1 MQCTARC
8 LPGRAQ
14 VGREVRVV
22 LAPGEEAA
30 PDADRELWAR
40 PGPGTPGHK
49 PAAGGGGAAAR
60 GGGPPPP
67 PPPPLALRPGAR
79 A

>member
-49 PAAGGGGAAAR
+49 PAAARAGPRAAGTAR
-60 GGGPPPP
+60 PA
-67 PPPPLALRPGAR
+67 PPLALRPGAR